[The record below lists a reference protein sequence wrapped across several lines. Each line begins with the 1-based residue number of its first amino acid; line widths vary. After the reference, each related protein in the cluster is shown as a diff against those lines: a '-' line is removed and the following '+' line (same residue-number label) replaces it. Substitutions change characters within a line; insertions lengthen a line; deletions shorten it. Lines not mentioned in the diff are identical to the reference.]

1 MEKRDDDDTDDDEEM
16 DGSAEELDSTTYDDA
31 TVWSLQNAIEVI
43 FKKFLDKSLTV
54 NWWQCGLDLKL
65 NTWKN
70 QLFSRHNYN
79 EQKEKQER
87 LKMVQYAT
95 NDCTSE
101 AELYFHMYPGKS
113 NDQQTPQTPPAT
125 TQTIT
130 LPAPT
135 ITSTNITKNFL
146 YELSDIMED
155 ELITSLKPRFNKNE
169 YAPRQSNYSQD
180 ELIITT
186 TAQELDELNSNEQQQ
201 QQQSTTTQTTTTTL
215 SKSERQRQKNMKLK
229 WKQQN
234 RPDFQNKL
242 KRPIYYKYDF
252 RKIRAQL
259 CDDNI
264 HTSHQITTNRK
275 YNEVIIGFKSR
286 QELEHATKVIKINY
300 FSKSQYADRWDYI
313 NSLRKE
319 IRVLLQERL
328 DYQAQTHINDHQVE
342 IDLLRKA
349 LEENF
354 FFEQL
359 QIKYELIKRNNINLI
374 RKISNLETDTKSR
387 ICIINELKENVADLN
402 VDLQNHILMKQRL
415 EMSINNLEN
424 NYQLLDTERIKLTN
438 DFKENQHNSTLTII
452 LNDQLKQS

>member
-215 SKSERQRQKNMKLK
+215 S
-229 WKQQN
+229 
-234 RPDFQNKL
+234 
-242 KRPIYYKYDF
+242 
-252 RKIRAQL
+252 
-259 CDDNI
+259 
-264 HTSHQITTNRK
+264 
-275 YNEVIIGFKSR
+275 
-286 QELEHATKVIKINY
+286 
-300 FSKSQYADRWDYI
+300 
-313 NSLRKE
+313 
-319 IRVLLQERL
+319 
-328 DYQAQTHINDHQVE
+328 
-342 IDLLRKA
+342 
-349 LEENF
+349 
-354 FFEQL
+354 
-359 QIKYELIKRNNINLI
+359 
-374 RKISNLETDTKSR
+374 
-387 ICIINELKENVADLN
+387 
-402 VDLQNHILMKQRL
+402 
-415 EMSINNLEN
+415 
-424 NYQLLDTERIKLTN
+424 
-438 DFKENQHNSTLTII
+438 
-452 LNDQLKQS
+452 